1 VCVQTTI
8 PYSPRD
14 PKAVCA
20 VKRLPKPGVNRAITV
35 LEVLVVIAV
44 IAMVAAMVLPMRYVP
59 DKTPSTACLSHLK
72 QIDLG
77 FLLYA
82 EDNAGK
88 FPMPISITNGGTME
102 FLNRKQTFPHYKKI
116 FQYLRY
122 TEVLR
127 CPTDRSRQI
136 GATYEALTDANLSYF
151 LNADV
156 STNNP
161 AQSILA
167 GDRNLQANG
176 QPVSA
181 GLFMLTTNLDLS
193 WTRELHLNSGCLGFA
208 DGHTEFSRKTNLNS
222 VVKRQN
228 VAASRLSIP

>member
-1 VCVQTTI
+1 M
-8 PYSPRD
+8 
-14 PKAVCA
+14 
-20 VKRLPKPGVNRAITV
+20 KRLPKRATNRALTV
-35 LEVLVVIAV
+35 LEVLVVVAV

-88 FPMPISITNGGTME
+88 FPMQVSITNGGTME
-102 FLNRKQTFPHYKKI
+102 FLNRNQTFPHYQKLS
-116 FQYLRY
+116 QYIRDM
-122 TEVLR
+122 EVLR
-127 CPTDRSRQI
+127 CPADKNRQS
-136 GATYEALTDANLSYF
+136 AANYLELADSNLSYF

-161 AQSILA
+161 AESILA

-181 GLFMLTTNLDLS
+181 GLFTLTTNLDMS
-193 WTRELHLNSGCLGFA
+193 WTRELHLNSGGLGFA
-208 DGHTEFSRKTNLNS
+208 DGHAEFSRKTNLNS
-222 VVKRQN
+222 LVKRQN
-228 VAASRLSIP
+228 VASSRFSIP

>member
-1 VCVQTTI
+1 M
-8 PYSPRD
+8 
-14 PKAVCA
+14 
-20 VKRLPKPGVNRAITV
+20 

-44 IAMVAAMVLPMRYVP
+44 IAMVAAMVIPMRYSP

-72 QIDLG
+72 QINLG

-88 FPMPISITNGGTME
+88 FPMQVSITNGGTME
-102 FLNRKQTFPHYKKI
+102 FLNRNQTFPHYQKI

-127 CPTDRSRQI
+127 CPADKGRRTA
-136 GATYEALTDANLSYF
+136 ATYQTLTDTNLSYF

-161 AQSILA
+161 AESILT

-181 GLFMLTTNLDLS
+181 GLFTLTTNLDVS
-193 WTRELHLNSGCLGFA
+193 WTRELHQNFGCLGFA
-208 DGHTEFSRKTNLNS
+208 DGHAESCKKANLNS
-222 VVKRQN
+222 LVKRQN
-228 VAASRLSIP
+228 VASSRLSIP

>member
-1 VCVQTTI
+1 M
-8 PYSPRD
+8 
-14 PKAVCA
+14 
-20 VKRLPKPGVNRAITV
+20 KRLPKRAMNRALTV

-88 FPMPISITNGGTME
+88 FPMQVSITNGGTME
-102 FLNRKQTFPHYKKI
+102 FLNRNHNQTFPHYKKI
-116 FQYLRY
+116 FQYFRY

-127 CPTDRSRQI
+127 CPADKSRRTA
-136 GATYEALTDANLSYF
+136 ATYQALTDTNLSYF

-156 STNNP
+156 STNHP
-161 AQSILA
+161 AESILV

-181 GLFMLTTNLDLS
+181 GLFTLTTNLDMS
-193 WTRELHLNSGCLGFA
+193 WTRELHHDFGCLGFA
-208 DGHTEFSRKTNLNS
+208 DGHAESSKKTNLNS
-222 VVKRQN
+222 LVRRQN
-228 VAASRLSIP
+228 VASSRLSIP

>member
-1 VCVQTTI
+1 M
-8 PYSPRD
+8 
-14 PKAVCA
+14 
-20 VKRLPKPGVNRAITV
+20 KRLPKHAANRAITV

-88 FPMPISITNGGTME
+88 FPMQVSITNGGTME
-102 FLNRKQTFPHYKKI
+102 FLNRNRNQTFPHYQKLS
-116 FQYLRY
+116 QYIRDMD
-122 TEVLR
+122 VLK
-127 CPTDRSRQI
+127 CPADKNRQ
-136 GATYEALTDANLSYF
+136 AAANYAELADSNLSYF
-151 LNADV
+151 LNTDV

-161 AQSILA
+161 AESILA

-181 GLFMLTTNLDLS
+181 GLFTLTTNLDMS
-193 WTRELHLNSGCLGFA
+193 WTRELHLNFGGLGFA
-208 DGHTEFSRKTNLNS
+208 DGHAEFSRKTNLNS
-222 VVKRQN
+222 LVKRQN
-228 VAASRLSIP
+228 VASSRLSIP

>member
-1 VCVQTTI
+1 M
-8 PYSPRD
+8 
-14 PKAVCA
+14 
-20 VKRLPKPGVNRAITV
+20 KRLPKPAANRAITL

-59 DKTPSTACLSHLK
+59 DKTPSAACLSHLK

-88 FPMPISITNGGTME
+88 FPMQVSITNGGTME
-102 FLNRKQTFPHYKKI
+102 FLNRDHNQTFPHYKKLD
-116 FQYLRY
+116 QYLRY

-127 CPTDRSRQI
+127 CPADKNRQT
-136 GATYEALTDANLSYF
+136 AAAYEALTDTNLSYF

-156 STNNP
+156 STNDP
-161 AQSILA
+161 AESILV

-181 GLFMLTTNLDLS
+181 GLFTLTTNLDMS
-193 WTRELHLNSGCLGFA
+193 WTRELHQNFGCLSFA
-208 DGHTEFSRKTNLNS
+208 DGHAESSKNKDLNS
-222 VVKRQN
+222 LVKRQN
-228 VAASRLSIP
+228 IAASRLSIP